1 MWRFGKDGAYRQHD
15 GLQTRFGSAV
25 SLCTPRRAH
34 ERSLGGHMAC
44 CSTVALLHWF
54 YLLAANF
61 CLFVGNGWCCGV
73 ELLWGP

>member
-34 ERSLGGHMAC
+34 GVECWSGATCRHGMRQHC
-44 CSTVALLHWF
+44 CVW
-54 YLLAANF
+54 
-61 CLFVGNGWCCGV
+61 LFVGSGWCCE
-73 ELLWGP
+73 ELLRGF

>member
-34 ERSLGGHMAC
+34 GAEESAVPHMAC
-44 CSTVALLHWF
+44 GSTAIGSIG
-54 YLLAANF
+54 YQYQYG
-61 CLFVGNGWCCGV
+61 LFVGNGW
-73 ELLWGP
+73 